1 MTTPRD
7 HESELDRLID
17 GDGGDIGGVYRRLS
31 RAEPPRRLDRMVL
44 AEAARA
50 VRAQRPRGPRWLVGF
65 GSVAGVVLAA
75 GIAWQVGERMQTE
88 APGGAQ
94 TPAPA
99 SAPAAAPREVIQIQ
113 TISIPDATSDAASR
127 QAAPAAEVMARKAEP
142 EAKKEAQRQK
152 PPAAKPAPAP
162 PPPPPPAPAA
172 SAPPEPVLMQRRM
185 EEAPPVE
192 AAPEPASGASSADAA
207 DAESSSYAGEA
218 KAGAAAEAELG
229 GNATGSRIKDDG
241 VRALP
246 ARAPSASVQLRR
258 NMQLAP
264 ETWLAEI
271 VRLERAGRHQQARE
285 NLSLFRR
292 LHPDWELPESLKH
305 LQE

>member
-75 GIAWQVGERMQTE
+75 GIAWQVGERMQNE

-94 TPAPA
+94 APAPA
-99 SAPAAAPREVIQIQ
+99 SAPATAPREVIQIQ
-113 TISIPDATSDAASR
+113 TIAIPDTTSDAASR

-142 EAKKEAQRQK
+142 EAKKEAPRQK
-152 PPAAKPAPAP
+152 QQASKPAPAP

-185 EEAPPVE
+185 EAVPVE
-192 AAPEPASGASSADAA
+192 AAPEAASRASAEAADAA
-207 DAESSSYAGEA
+207 PSSHAGEA